1 MITKSLEDDDTV
13 GINDVYFGFGEYD
26 CAVGV
31 SETSVAEEV
40 VDKRLHDITIIS
52 PWW

>member
-1 MITKSLEDDDTV
+1 MKSSKDDDTV
-13 GINDVYFGFGEYD
+13 AINDVYFGFGDYN

-31 SETSVAEEV
+31 SETSNAVEA